1 MQNRLRRERS
11 GSSHPFQNVRRGLS
25 TSQGQFTFYAIILC
39 AVLGIVVYQPAILL
53 VRKLSPTVTPQIA
66 AEHAMLIT
74 VGLCI
79 VVLVVSLLKMDKIMT
94 LIGNRRLESFNQR
107 MEKRKGSDNSDV

>member
-25 TSQGQFTFYAIILC
+25 TSQGRFTFYAIILC
-39 AVLGIVVYQPAILL
+39 AILGIVVYRPAILL
-53 VRKLSPTVTPQIA
+53 VQKLSPTVTPQV
-66 AEHAMLIT
+66 AEEQAMLIT

-79 VVLVVSLLKMDKIMT
+79 VVLVASLLKMDKIMAF
-94 LIGNRRLESFNQR
+94 IDNRRLESFNQR
-107 MEKRKGSDNSDV
+107 MEKRKESDNSDV

>member
-25 TSQGQFTFYAIILC
+25 TSQGRFTFYAIILC
-39 AVLGIVVYQPAILL
+39 AILGIVLYQPAILL
-53 VRKLSPTVTPQIA
+53 VQKLSPTVPPQTA
-66 AEHAMLIT
+66 AENAMLIT

-79 VVLVVSLLKMDKIMT
+79 VILVVSLLKMDRIMA
-94 LIGNRRLESFNQR
+94 LIDNRRMESFNQR
-107 MEKRKGSDNSDV
+107 MEKRKESDNSDG

>member
-25 TSQGQFTFYAIILC
+25 TSQGRFTFYAILLC
-39 AVLGIVVYQPAILL
+39 AIFGIVVYQPAILL
-53 VRKLSPTVTPQIA
+53 VQKLSPTITPQVA
-66 AEHAMLIT
+66 AEQAMLIT

-107 MEKRKGSDNSDV
+107 MEKRKESENSDV

>member
-1 MQNRLRRERS
+1 M
-11 GSSHPFQNVRRGLS
+11 
-25 TSQGQFTFYAIILC
+25 
-39 AVLGIVVYQPAILL
+39 YQPAILL
-53 VRKLSPTVTPQIA
+53 VQKLSPTITPQVA
-66 AEHAMLIT
+66 TEQAMLIT

-107 MEKRKGSDNSDV
+107 MEKRKESDNSDV

>member
-25 TSQGQFTFYAIILC
+25 TSQGRFTFYAIILC
-39 AVLGIVVYQPAILL
+39 AILGIVVYQPAILL
-53 VRKLSPTVTPQIA
+53 VQKLSPTLTPQVA

-79 VVLVVSLLKMDKIMT
+79 VVLVASLLKMDKIMT
-94 LIGNRRLESFNQR
+94 FIGNRRLESFNQR
-107 MEKRKGSDNSDV
+107 MEKRKESDNSDV

>member
-25 TSQGQFTFYAIILC
+25 TSQGRFTFYAIILC
-39 AVLGIVVYQPAILL
+39 AVLGIVVYQPAVLL
-53 VRKLSPTVTPQIA
+53 VQKLSPTVTPQIA

-79 VVLVVSLLKMDKIMT
+79 VVLVVSLLKMNKIMT
-94 LIGNRRLESFNQR
+94 FIGNRRLESFNQR